1 MTDVEKKIKTKE
13 SLFQISSLIRK
24 TIDETDDEQLRRNLI
39 RVMFDMKLAIDNY
52 LVGDVKNISNRKLM
66 EAKNMLEQVNHIIDD
81 LVMNNIETQIKE
93 DK

>member
-66 EAKNMLEQVNHIIDD
+66 EAKSMLEQVNHIIDD